1 MRGNVQD
8 APLHAAYSSD
18 RAACVESTIISHGM
32 PFPQNLETARA
43 VEGIVRDA
51 GAVPATVC
59 VLSGV
64 AHVGTADGDLA
75 RLAELGYSVRKTG
88 TRDLP
93 LLMSGLGTGDGATTV
108 SATMWLAHRAGIQV
122 FVTGGI
128 GGVHRG
134 VELTGDISADLTELA
149 RTPVAV
155 ICAGAKSILDIP
167 RTLEFLETYS
177 VPVVGYGCTN
187 LPAFFSRDS
196 GFPAQMRLDT
206 PGQVA
211 RLLHARSRLKMH
223 AGTVI
228 GVPIPDDAASDG
240 FRVEEAIQQAL
251 LEAKS
256 LPEMK
261 GAAVTPFILKR
272 VNELTAGA
280 SLSANIALVENNAR
294 VGAAIALALAELDSS
309 STPSAFA
316 SAAPF
321 FNRASSFASSAT
333 TQPTRPSTTPP
344 PHTTSRGPISGALQR
359 AASDTQPSP
368 PSDTSSSPDSATES
382 GSSAD
387 LFERA
392 ATVAQGQTREEGV
405 GGGKEWGRGE
415 KPVVVVGGACV
426 DTQGVSLRG
435 VVAGSSNPGIIR
447 SAFGDF
453 LAPLPKRD
461 AAQPYC

>member
-8 APLHAAYSSD
+8 APLHAAHSSD

-155 ICAGAKSILDIP
+155 VCAGAKSILDIP

-294 VGAAIALALAELDSS
+294 VGAEIALALAELDSS
-309 STPSAFA
+309 SSPSAFA

-333 TQPTRPSTTPP
+333 TQPTHPSTTPP
-344 PHTTSRGPISGALQR
+344 PHTSSRGPISGALQR

-368 PSDTSSSPDSATES
+368 PSDTSLSPDS

-392 ATVAQGQTREEGV
+392 ATVAQGHASEEGV
-405 GGGKEWGRGE
+405 GGGRGWGRGE

-435 VVAGSSNPGIIR
+435 VVAGSSNPGVIR
-447 SAFGDF
+447 SAFGEVF
-453 LAPLPKRD
+453 APSPKRD
-461 AAQPYC
+461 TNQPFR

>member
-1 MRGNVQD
+1 
-8 APLHAAYSSD
+8 
-18 RAACVESTIISHGM
+18 M

-155 ICAGAKSILDIP
+155 VCAGAKSILDIP

-294 VGAAIALALAELDSS
+294 VGAEIALALAELDSS
-309 STPSAFA
+309 SSPSAFA

-333 TQPTRPSTTPP
+333 TQPTHPSTTPP
-344 PHTTSRGPISGALQR
+344 PHTSSRGPISGALQR
-359 AASDTQPSP
+359 A
-368 PSDTSSSPDSATES
+368 

-392 ATVAQGQTREEGV
+392 ATVAQGHASEEGV
-405 GGGKEWGRGE
+405 GGGRGWGRGE

-435 VVAGSSNPGIIR
+435 VVAGSSNPGVIR
-447 SAFGDF
+447 SAFGEVF
-453 LAPLPKRD
+453 APSPKRD
-461 AAQPYC
+461 TNQPFR

>member
-1 MRGNVQD
+1 
-8 APLHAAYSSD
+8 
-18 RAACVESTIISHGM
+18 M